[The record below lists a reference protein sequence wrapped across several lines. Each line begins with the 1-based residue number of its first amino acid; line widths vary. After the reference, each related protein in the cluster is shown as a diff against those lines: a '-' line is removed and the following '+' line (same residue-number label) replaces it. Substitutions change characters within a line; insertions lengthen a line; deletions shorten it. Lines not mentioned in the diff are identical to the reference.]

1 MSDVKIRTEKTSVP
15 KPKGRRIAKKL
26 PAELVEWTDG
36 TLTVEHDGE
45 VFDVKIAA
53 SHGDDDVSMGDIFTI
68 VMWVLGLVSLVGAL
82 LGYGYVRGF
91 NMSQLSFFLS
101 CIMSLLYLL
110 HLICIFANIYNNK

>member
-53 SHGDDDVSMGDIFTI
+53 SHGNDDEGMDVFTI
-68 VMWVLGLVSLVGAL
+68 VMWVLGLISLVGVL

-91 NMSQLSFFLS
+91 NMSQLSLFLS
-101 CIMSLLYLL
+101 CIVTLFCSLQ
-110 HLICIFANIYNNK
+110 LICIFANIYNNK